1 MKGITMQ
8 REGTTSCI
16 LGMLFALMATVALAV
31 QPDEILDDPALEARA
46 RDISAGLRCL
56 VCQNESIDESNASLA
71 RDLRILVRERIMAGD
86 TDEEVVAFIVD
97 RYGEFVL
104 LKPTT
109 GGWNWLLWASGPG
122 LFLLAL
128 VVGIAYVRRR
138 SLASGAGDEGLSPDE
153 QKRLDELLKGEEG

>member
-1 MKGITMQ
+1 MMGNTGRRGQ
-8 REGTTSCI
+8 TPSYI
-16 LGMLFALMATVALAV
+16 LGLLFALVANVALAV
-31 QPDEILDDPALEARA
+31 QPDEMLDDPALEARA

-86 TDEEVVAFIVD
+86 TNEEVVAFIVD

-128 VVGIAYVRRR
+128 VVGMAYVRRR
-138 SLASGAGDEGLSPDE
+138 SLAAGAGDEGLSPEE